1 MRMSSLIFG
10 ITCESCA
17 WSDLK
22 AVLHRMI
29 QHILVELYVTQTPRE
44 IMFGRETSNRNIGV
58 VSQG

>member
-1 MRMSSLIFG
+1 MSSLIFG

-17 WSDLK
+17 RSDLK
-22 AVLHRMI
+22 AVVHRI
-29 QHILVELYVTQTPRE
+29 QRILVGLYVTRTPRE